1 MNYLMRVMVAIIA
14 YLALPASAAVV
25 ILYHHVSDT
34 TPKSTSISP
43 AAFEAQMDYLA
54 QNNFTVVPLLELTEK
69 LRKGEPLPDKT
80 VAISFDD
87 SYASV
92 YESAFPRL
100 KKRGWPFTFFVNT
113 DAVGTGKIFV
123 NWDQLR
129 EMAKAGAT
137 IANHS
142 SSHTHLPRR
151 EGSESAAQWRDR
163 ITQDINN
170 AQQKIKQ
177 EIGTAPMILA
187 YPFGEYD
194 VDVQRIAKKLGYIAF
209 GQQSGALYGK
219 GDLQSVPR
227 FPFGGSFTALDDFI
241 LKVNT
246 KPMPLTDVEFYGD
259 NKQKQENLIV
269 REGAKPWLALT
280 LSDDSLLKKI
290 NCFATGQGAITTAV
304 IDNKLWVQPNKPLG
318 AGRTRYNCTAY
329 AGEKGRFYWYTQQWL
344 ATDKQGNW
352 TYRD

>member
-1 MNYLMRVMVAIIA
+1 MRMMVVMIA

-177 EIGTAPMILA
+177 EIGAAPMILA

-246 KPMPLTDVEFYGD
+246 QPMPLTDVEFYGD

-269 REGAKPWLALT
+269 REGEKPWLVLT

-318 AGRTRYNCTAY
+318 TGRTRYNCTAY